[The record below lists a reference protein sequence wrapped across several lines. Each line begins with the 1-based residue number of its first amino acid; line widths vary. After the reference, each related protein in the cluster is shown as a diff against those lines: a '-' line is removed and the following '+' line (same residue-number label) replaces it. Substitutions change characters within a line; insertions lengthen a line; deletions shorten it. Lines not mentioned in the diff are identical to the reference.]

1 MINEPW
7 KAAGLTK
14 STYYRHRKV
23 EAKAAQL
30 PLPAVALPW
39 PRDPAGALAA
49 WCRDVLKVPAGHAR
63 AGEPMTL
70 PDYGVAFLADALV
83 HRESFL
89 CIGRKNAKSAI
100 VAAYLLA
107 RLVGPLRTAGYRAGV
122 CSVNRE
128 KAGELKTQMEQIAEA
143 SGLDGL
149 VWKRSPA
156 PGRVES
162 STGAVDVLCADRSA
176 GHASGFDD
184 AIVDELGLFQEKD
197 RALVNGMRS
206 STSAKDGRFIALS
219 IQGDAPFTKELIE
232 RADDP
237 AVAVH
242 LYRSPEGCT
251 LDDPEAWAAANPGI
265 AAGIKSSRYMEDEA
279 RRVLLTPADQ
289 GSFRAFDL
297 NQPQAPG
304 REMVCQVTDWQA
316 LPAPAERSGACVV
329 GFDIGESAS
338 MSGFV
343 ACWPDT
349 GRMEVFG
356 AFADTPS
363 LAERGMADGAGNLY
377 VQMHDRG
384 ELRTYSG
391 RVVPPGEFLKDCA
404 ARLAGVQVLAAGADR
419 FRRDAVMTA
428 LDAAGIRWP
437 MAWRGQGASA
447 TADGSS
453 DVRAFQTWVLT
464 GRLRPVESL
473 VMASAIKESAIYRD
487 RLGNPA
493 LHKARTRG
501 RIDALSAGVIAV
513 GLAERQ
519 RPQRA
524 GWRYLGAAG

>member
-1 MINEPW
+1 M
-7 KAAGLTK
+7 
-14 STYYRHRKV
+14 
-23 EAKAAQL
+23 
-30 PLPAVALPW
+30 
-39 PRDPAGALAA
+39 
-49 WCRDVLKVPAGHAR
+49 
-63 AGEPMTL
+63 
-70 PDYGVAFLADALV
+70 
-83 HRESFL
+83 
-89 CIGRKNAKSAI
+89 
-100 VAAYLLA
+100 AAYLLA

-501 RIDALSAGVIAV
+501 RIDALSRRRDCRWPGGPATSAAGRVALPGRGWMSLFHRKLSGARWERTRRDV
-513 GLAERQ
+513 LDPGRLALYQRCGLPGALEVHHV
-519 RPQRA
+519 QRA
-524 GWRYLGAAG
+524 PPRRRTLRPGQPRDRLPWLPYRGAPDPGDPRHGRLG